1 MSEIIVSDGYR
12 KAVALTQRIIANA
25 QAAQQSLYEV
35 CVGLRDMRDG
45 KLYKELG
52 YQNFEDYCDNEVG
65 INYRQAKKYVAI
77 ATGFEGSQLPSVGTE
92 KLYLLA
98 KLDEPTR
105 EAVTAAVDVEGTTVR
120 ELEAEIAKLRADKA
134 SKDKQFQAALASK
147 QTEIDELRTG
157 GKRRTD
163 NLMTKIRQLQDE
175 LAAAKAAPQAAPQ
188 EIAVEDTSRIEALEQ
203 ALAAAKADLADAQQM
218 LAERPMVQEALP
230 VAPIAV
236 ADSKAVFRAYLATA
250 ADSLRRLC
258 EFLEQHA
265 HDDALTLYLTKT
277 DGILGLA
284 SDTVHKLKGGT

>member
-1 MSEIIVSDGYR
+1 MSQIG
-12 KAVALTQRIIANA
+12 TT
-25 QAAQQSLYEV
+25 
-35 CVGLRDMRDG
+35 
-45 KLYKELG
+45 KL
-52 YQNFEDYCDNEVG
+52 
-65 INYRQAKKYVAI
+65 A
-77 ATGFEGSQLPSVGTE
+77 
-92 KLYLLA
+92 LLA

-163 NLMTKIRQLQDE
+163 TLMTKIRQLQDE
-175 LAAAKAAPQAAPQ
+175 LAAAKAAPQ
-188 EIAVEDTSRIEALEQ
+188 EVAVEDTSRIEALEQ
-203 ALAAAKADLADAQQM
+203 ALAAAKADLADAQQK

-230 VAPIAV
+230 VSPIAV